1 MLFSV
6 GLYLFFCVGL
16 YFFQER
22 LIFFPVK
29 LDSNYVF
36 NYEYDF
42 EEIDIYTQDSV
53 RLNSLLFKI
62 DSPKGLVFYLHGNAG
77 SLKDW
82 GGVSKSYLG
91 LGYDVFILDYRG
103 FGKSEG
109 EISSQLQLFSDVQ
122 MAYNKMLEN
131 YKEENIIV
139 LGYSIGSGIASK
151 LASVNS
157 PKQLILQAPYFSMVD
172 MMRQEYPF
180 VPTFLLKYKLN
191 TNEYIKNCDMPI
203 TLFHGKED
211 AIIDVNSSLKLN
223 KLIKSTDELIILENQ
238 GHNGITDNVEYQK
251 VLRRILN

>member
-1 MLFSV
+1 
-6 GLYLFFCVGL
+6 
-16 YFFQER
+16 
-22 LIFFPVK
+22 
-29 LDSNYVF
+29 
-36 NYEYDF
+36 
-42 EEIDIYTQDSV
+42 
-53 RLNSLLFKI
+53 
-62 DSPKGLVFYLHGNAG
+62 
-77 SLKDW
+77 
-82 GGVSKSYLG
+82 
-91 LGYDVFILDYRG
+91 
-103 FGKSEG
+103 
-109 EISSQLQLFSDVQ
+109 LFSDVQ